1 MPDNTINR
9 RTFLAATGVTAAT
22 AATSGLSK
30 AYAQSTE
37 SGPNVEWR
45 NRQPE
50 MAYRRLGRS
59 NIMVSEIVFGGLS
72 VKNDPEQWRF
82 LETGIELGINY
93 IDTATNYNRGD
104 SERGI
109 ANVINTPSKRERIFI
124 TTKTSMWLK
133 KGRADVYAKL
143 HDSLNAREQG
153 RVRAEVGARLK
164 DRGVFEE
171 YYLCNYG
178 DWQITEAEKLIQDD
192 VLEDWHG
199 DKVPSED
206 RKGMVKALIEELE
219 GSLTRLGTDYVD
231 FLFAAHGATHPKHLM
246 SDELLEA
253 ADTLKRQGKIRFL
266 GTSAHNDP
274 AYITRSAAD
283 SEHYTIAMV
292 AYNISNKHWV
302 EPALEYAK
310 KKDLGIIAMKVARA
324 PFPDRGG
331 KVEPLPGLVE
341 QMHKLIPGDMH
352 VAEKAYLWALK
363 NKNIAACVS
372 AMNDEAMVRANAALA
387 GKSPA
392 V

>member
-1 MPDNTINR
+1 MPNHPIDR
-9 RTFLAATGVTAAT
+9 RTFLAATGTAA
-22 AATSGLSK
+22 AVATTGGLTK
-30 AYAQSTE
+30 ANAQTRE
-37 SGPNVEWR
+37 SGPGVEWR

-59 NIMVSEIVFGGLS
+59 NIMVSEIVFGGLT
-72 VKNDPEQWRF
+72 VKNDPDQWKF
-82 LETGIELGINY
+82 LETGIDLGINY
-93 IDTATNYNRGD
+93 IDTATAYNRGD

-109 ANVINTPSKRERIFI
+109 ANVINTPSKRERVFI

-133 KGRADVYAKL
+133 QGRAEVYNKI
-143 HDSLNAREQG
+143 HDSLSVREQG
-153 RVRAEVGARLK
+153 RIRSEVGARLK

-178 DWQITEAEKLIQDD
+178 DWQITEAEKLIRDD
-192 VLEDWHG
+192 VIEDWHG
-199 DKVPSED
+199 DKIPSED
-206 RKGMVKALIEELE
+206 RKGMVNALIEELE

-231 FLFAAHGATHPKHLM
+231 FLFAAHGATHPKHLL
-246 SDELLEA
+246 SEELLEA
-253 ADTLKRQGKIRFL
+253 ADILKRQGKIRFL

-274 AYITRSAAD
+274 AHITRSAAD

-331 KVEPLPGLVE
+331 KVEPLPGLEE

-352 VAEKAYLWALK
+352 IAEKAYLWALK

-372 AMNDEAMVRANAALA
+372 AMYNDEMIRANAALA